1 MSKTLHYFDISWQSA
16 LDGPGIRTVLYLR
29 GCMLRCPWCHS
40 PHSWDIDP
48 TLLFFRDR
56 CLRCGVCEAVCPTGV
71 HSLSS
76 GEHLI
81 NRSLCRKCGLCVEAC
96 PTVVSRNSLAGALA
110 LPSFSSEPVELFRK
124 LRPQLDLLKRI
135 GGLTISGGEP
145 LLQYKPLRVLLQNCV
160 AENFH
165 SAVETSG
172 SVPKSNFEELVD
184 VVDCWLFGLRPVQE
198 ESRSTG
204 VTADLET
211 VSRNLEFLSS
221 QVGEKIIIRTPIIP
235 GFTNNI
241 HCVSSVAELMRGC
254 GLSTIELL
262 PFNAHSSH
270 YYEAAGMK
278 YPLDGNCKLK
288 KEDISIACD
297 YFTDQGFDVTV
308 VS

>member
-1 MSKTLHYFDISWQSA
+1 
-16 LDGPGIRTVLYLR
+16 
-29 GCMLRCPWCHS
+29 MLRCPWCHS
-40 PHSWDIDP
+40 PHSWDLDP
-48 TLLFFRDR
+48 TLLFFKDR
-56 CLRCGVCEAVCPTGV
+56 CLYCGVCEAVCPNGV
-71 HSLSS
+71 HVLSN
-76 GEHLI
+76 GEHFI

-110 LPSFSSEPVELFRK
+110 LPLFSSEPSELFRE

-145 LLQYKPLRVLLQNCV
+145 LLQYKPLRVLLQSCA

-172 SVPKSNFEELVD
+172 SVPRRNFEELID

-198 ESRSTG
+198 DSRSTG
-204 VTADLET
+204 TTANFET
-211 VSRNLEFLSS
+211 VIRNLEFLSS

-235 GFTNNI
+235 GFTNNSR
-241 HCVSSVAELMRGC
+241 CFSSVAEHMRGC

-270 YYEAAGMK
+270 YYEASGMK
-278 YPLDGNCKLK
+278 YPLDGNCKFE
-288 KEDISIACD
+288 KEDVSTAYD
-297 YFTDQGFDVTV
+297 YFVIQGFDVKI